1 MGLMNQSKKEEIK
14 KSLSDFTVKAV
25 ENFLRNNPTVRFHAF
40 AYDCYAEYAEVNLCF
55 NTEKSFK
62 KTIKN
67 YQTRELSR
75 YYQTASEFDKLKY
88 NTKDWE
94 YQYIDT
100 TYILTEEQLTKF
112 FDDLPDDNHIS
123 WKKFIKELMELF
135 CECLIDFTKTE
146 TYNKIPKTK
155 DFIIFCI
162 DHDEDFEN
170 EIKRLKMLNK
180 SKPVRNM
187 ILSKAGIRCI

>member
-1 MGLMNQSKKEEIK
+1 MNQTKKEEIK
-14 KSLSDFTVKAV
+14 KTLLDFTNKAV
-25 ENFLRNNPTVRFHAF
+25 EKFLKENPSHKFYAF
-40 AYDCYAEYAEVNLCF
+40 AYDCYAEYAEVNLCL
-55 NTEKSFK
+55 NTEKAFK
-62 KTIKN
+62 KTLKN

-75 YYQTASEFDKLKY
+75 YYQTASEIEKLKY

-112 FDDLPDDNHIS
+112 FNDLPDDNHIS

-155 DFIIFCI
+155 DFMVFCI
-162 DHDEDFEN
+162 DHDENFEN
-170 EIKRLKMLNK
+170 AIERLKMLNQ
-180 SKPVRNM
+180 SRPVRNKV
-187 ILSKAGIRCI
+187 LSKAGIRCF